1 MNGVFFVNK
10 KSGQTSHDVVQQIKK
25 KFSLLKVG
33 HTGTLDP
40 LAEGLLL
47 ILVGKATK
55 LNFLFDQLDKKYQG
69 TIIFNHEYDTLDV
82 KGKLITTKNQ
92 ILTDNLMKKA
102 FAIFHQKKY
111 QQTPPMYSA
120 IKIKGQKLYHLA
132 RKNIQIDI
140 PPQRLVFIYHL
151 EQISSLKEQT
161 VDFYAHVSKGTY
173 IRSLARDIASYLST
187 YGALSQLCRIAIG
200 PYQLTQAKDVEQ
212 VTLNCLIPAKNFF
225 SNCPQIVLN
234 DYLIKLVKNGIY
246 LDERQTITQKPFI
259 VLDNQKKWIAY
270 YEVMGPKQYA
280 PKYFF

>member
-1 MNGVFFVNK
+1 MNGIFFINK
-10 KSGQTSHDVVQQIKK
+10 ESGQTSHDVVQQIKK

-55 LNFLFDQLDKKYQG
+55 LNFLFEKLDKKYQG

-82 KGKLITTKNQ
+82 EGKLITTKNQ
-92 ILTDNLMKKA
+92 ILTDELIKKS
-102 FAIFHQKKY
+102 FADFHQQKY

-132 RKNIQIDI
+132 RKNIQVDI
-140 PPQRLVFIYHL
+140 PKRQVFIYHL
-151 EQISSLKEQT
+151 EQMSSLKEQS
-161 VDFYAHVSKGTY
+161 VEFYTHVSKGTY
-173 IRSLARDIASYLST
+173 IRSLVRDIASYMST
-187 YGALSQLCRIAIG
+187 YGALSKLCRLAIG
-200 PYQLTQAKDVEQ
+200 PYQLNKATKIEQ
-212 VTLNCLIPAKNFF
+212 VELNCLIPVKNFF
-225 SNCPQIVLN
+225 INYPQIILN

-246 LDERQTITQKPFI
+246 LDKRQIITKKPFV
-259 VLDNQKKWIAY
+259 VLDKQKKWIAY
-270 YEVMGPKQYA
+270 YEVIDQNQYA